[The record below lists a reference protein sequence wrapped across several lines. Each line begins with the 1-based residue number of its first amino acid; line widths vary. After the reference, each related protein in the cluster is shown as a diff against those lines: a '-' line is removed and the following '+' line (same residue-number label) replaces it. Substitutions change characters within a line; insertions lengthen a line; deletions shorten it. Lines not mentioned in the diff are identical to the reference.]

1 MAGSVETV
9 HTPAALN
16 KYDMSAA
23 ITNWIH
29 DKSAVTEKDKCVL
42 EKAKRQEQKKIKK
55 GYRWIKINERNK
67 IFVPCDKK
75 GKPTKEGERK
85 IQLFKNALGIK

>member
-1 MAGSVETV
+1 MAAST
-9 HTPAALN
+9 LN
-16 KYDMSAA
+16 WVFESG
-23 ITNWIH
+23 
-29 DKSAVTEKDKCVL
+29 VVLEKDRATL
-42 EKAKRQEQKKIKK
+42 EKAKRIENKNLKK

>member
-1 MAGSVETV
+1 MAGSVEIV
-9 HTPAALN
+9 HMPAALN

-67 IFVPCDKK
+67 IFVPCDRK
-75 GKPTKEGERK
+75 GVPTKEGMEK
-85 IQLFKNALGIK
+85 IEVFKKYIGIL